1 MSDCPRDIAP
11 DWYVRAFDDLYPL
24 LYAHRTVE
32 AAEPEADFAAAQLRL
47 AGNER
52 VLDLCCGNGRHIKHF
67 RHRCASLTGLDYSE
81 ALLRIARGMVGRD
94 CALVRAD
101 MRAIPFVGVFDAVTN
116 FFTSFGYFVEVEDN
130 FKVVFGLAGALKPGG
145 RFFIDYVNRES
156 AITRLVPE
164 SIRKHEDYEIR
175 DQRWIDTVKNR
186 LNKLTTV
193 IYRGEA
199 IREVEES
206 VRLYSPSEFEDLLR
220 EGGLKVEA
228 LYGDYTGAGLDS
240 VTPRMIAAG
249 LKE

>member
-1 MSDCPRDIAP
+1 M
-11 DWYVRAFDDLYPL
+11 
-24 LYAHRTVE
+24 
-32 AAEPEADFAAAQLRL
+32 
-47 AGNER
+47 
-52 VLDLCCGNGRHIKHF
+52 
-67 RHRCASLTGLDYSE
+67 
-81 ALLRIARGMVGRD
+81 
-94 CALVRAD
+94 
-101 MRAIPFVGVFDAVTN
+101 
-116 FFTSFGYFVEVEDN
+116 
-130 FKVVFGLAGALKPGG
+130 
-145 RFFIDYVNRES
+145 
-156 AITRLVPE
+156 VPE